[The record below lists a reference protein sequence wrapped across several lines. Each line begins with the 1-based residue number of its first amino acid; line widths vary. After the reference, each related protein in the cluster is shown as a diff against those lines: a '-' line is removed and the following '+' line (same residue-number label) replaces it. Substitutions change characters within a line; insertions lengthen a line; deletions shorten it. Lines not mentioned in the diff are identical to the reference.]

1 MKKLSKIEILK
12 RKLLENVCV
21 FNVSRGFLFA
31 ILYAPGRTDPGSRT
45 GTIEILRGDGRVGAA
60 VAVAVRNVEKPV

>member
-1 MKKLSKIEILK
+1 M
-12 RKLLENVCV
+12 CV

-31 ILYAPGRTDPGSRT
+31 ILYAPGRADPGSRT